1 MKRILILI
9 SFLFFGF
16 QVQSQVLM
24 SLIFGDKLNSDG
36 LEFGLDGGVNL
47 SNISKLNSSS
57 NIAPFNIGFYFD
69 IRVKDHWSFYTGV
82 LVKAEL
88 GVNKLSAEDLEFLNA
103 RIYSEPGTYSQRIR
117 YFLVPTLMKYAFDNN
132 IYLEG
137 GPMFGLMH
145 KAWIEYQ
152 TDADGFESEVKE
164 FNKDDINRI
173 EAGAA
178 FGVGYRLKGKGW
190 SFGMRF
196 YHGFTN
202 VYKSRSGTKHRAL
215 FFKVNI
221 PVGAGK
227 AKERREQQEQEQQ
240 SLENDSQHQ
249 D

>member
-1 MKRILILI
+1 MKRILLLI
-9 SFLFFGF
+9 PFLFFAY
-16 QVQSQVLM
+16 QSQGQVLL

-36 LEFGLDGGVNL
+36 LEFGLEGGVNL
-47 SNISKLNSSS
+47 SKISKLDTSN

-69 IRVKDHWSFYTGV
+69 IRLKEQWSFYTGV

-88 GVNKLSAEDLEFLNA
+88 GVDELTTKDLEFLDA
-103 RIYSEPGTYSQRIR
+103 RIYEDPGTYSQRIR
-117 YFLVPTLMKYAFDNN
+117 YFLVPTLMKYAFNNN

-152 TDADGFESEVKE
+152 TNTDGFESEVKQ
-164 FNKDDINRI
+164 FNKDDINRM

-178 FGVGYRLKGKGW
+178 FGLGYRIKGKGW
-190 SFGMRF
+190 SFGIRL

-202 VYKSRSGTKHRAL
+202 VYKDRSGTKNSAL
-215 FFKVNI
+215 FFKVNV

-227 AKERREQQEQEQQ
+227 AKEKRAQKEQ
-240 SLENDSQHQ
+240 
-249 D
+249 

>member
-1 MKRILILI
+1 MCNLKHLMKRLLLLILL
-9 SFLFFGF
+9 LFFGL

-36 LEFGLDGGVNL
+36 LEFGLEGGVNL
-47 SNISKLNSSS
+47 SNISKLDASN

-82 LVKAEL
+82 LVKSEL
-88 GVNKLSAEDLEFLNA
+88 GTNKLSTKDLQFLDA
-103 RIYSEPGTYSQRIR
+103 RIYEDPGTYSQRIR

-132 IYLEG
+132 IYIEG

-152 TDADGFESEVKE
+152 TSADGFESELKQ
-164 FNKDDINRI
+164 FNKNDINRI

-178 FGVGYRLKGKGW
+178 FGLGYRLKGKGW
-190 SFGMRF
+190 SFGMRL
-196 YHGFTN
+196 YHGLTN
-202 VYKSRSGTKHRAL
+202 VYKDRSGTKNRAL
-215 FFKVNI
+215 FFKANI

-227 AKERREQQEQEQQ
+227 AKERREQKQQ
-240 SLENDSQHQ
+240 
-249 D
+249 